1 MEVLEKTRNPY
12 FRCFKLHMNRRLKG
26 TILLSNLIIK
36 CYIAQIVNHL
46 AIGEQTLFAKTNKV
60 EHAKVIKDPLSSN
73 ADKRDCDI
81 ERNQT
86 SPSKLRAMQNS

>member
-1 MEVLEKTRNPY
+1 
-12 FRCFKLHMNRRLKG
+12 MNRRLKG

-73 ADKRDCDI
+73 ADKRDCD
-81 ERNQT
+81 QT
-86 SPSKLRAMQNS
+86 SPSKLRAMQNSYSTKPR